1 MKQHHT
7 THLRFS
13 LLCLF
18 SLFLFSDV
26 VAQKPGLVP
35 LDSLITVGYA
45 TGSIKNLSGSVEKIT
60 ELQMNRDQITN
71 PLDAIRGRVPG
82 LTIQRGTNGQ
92 AALDAVRL
100 RGTTSLTSGNDPL
113 IIVDG
118 VFGDLNML
126 TSIYPT
132 DIESFTILKDASET
146 AQYGSRGASG
156 VIEVT
161 TKKGISGKTR
171 VSYNGSFGITSV
183 YKNLS
188 MLSANGFRQV
198 AGERGLSILDLGNN
212 TDFQKEIE
220 QTGFQQ
226 NHHIAFYGGSD
237 ASSYRVSLGYVDRQ
251 GVIQNQ
257 DMRNFT
263 SNMNMSQNIFGNFI
277 RCELGMFGSVQKNHN
292 LFDYQKTFYSA
303 ATFNPTF
310 PNHKNTE
317 TGSWDQITSASQ
329 ITNPLAWMEVKDHDA
344 TSHISTHARL
354 TFNLMDDLKLVM
366 FGAYTYNIVENSQ
379 YLPTSVWAHGQAYK
393 GTKKM
398 ESLLGNL
405 MLSYKKNW
413 RKHFFDVLA
422 LAELQ
427 KETYTGYYTTVTN
440 FSSDQFGYDNLQAG
454 AIRLWEGT
462 NSYYEEPHLASFMGR
477 FNYTYAD
484 RYILTVN
491 ARTDASSK
499 FGSNHKWGFF
509 PSVSAAWAVSEEEF
523 MKRIPLVDNLKL
535 RVGYGLA
542 GNQNGIDSYTTLG
555 LVRPNGVVPVGNSA
569 VVTLGE
575 MQNINPDLKW
585 EVKHTFNAGADLGMF
600 GNRLLLSV
608 NYYNSKTTDML
619 YLYNVSVPPFTYN
632 TLLANIGSMRNSGTE
647 IAIGITPLKTPDME
661 LNINANITFQRN
673 KLLSLSGTYNGE
685 NISAPEYK
693 SLASLDGAGFHGGYN
708 HIVYQIVG
716 QPLGVFYLPHS
727 NGLVS
732 DGDGGYTYGIADLNG
747 GGISL
752 EDGEDR
758 YVAGQ
763 AVPKT
768 LLGSNISFRYK
779 RFDISVQINGAF
791 GHKVYNGT
799 SLTYMNM
806 NIFPDYNVMEEAP
819 RRNIKDQTA
828 TDYWLEKGD
837 YVNFDYLTIGWNVP
851 LAKAQ
856 KYIRSLRLAFTVNN
870 LATISG
876 YSGLSPMINSSTVN
890 STLGVDDKRGYPLAR
905 TYTVGLSINF

>member
-226 NHHIAFYGGSD
+226 NHHVAFYGGSD

-632 TLLANIGSMRNSGTE
+632 TLLTNIGSMRNSGTE

-763 AVPKT
+763 AVPKA

>member
-7 THLRFS
+7 THLRFF

-226 NHHIAFYGGSD
+226 NHHVAFYGGSD

-344 TSHISTHARL
+344 TSHICTHARL

>member
-7 THLRFS
+7 THLRFF

-18 SLFLFSDV
+18 FLFLFSDV

-226 NHHIAFYGGSD
+226 NHHVAFYGGSD

-828 TDYWLEKGD
+828 TDFWLEKGD

>member
-7 THLRFS
+7 THLRFF

-226 NHHIAFYGGSD
+226 NHHVAFYGGSD

-277 RCELGMFGSVQKNHN
+277 RCELGMFVQKNHN